1 MVRGAFSLSLSHSH
15 PDSVLAVHN
24 YGNLAPESAM
34 HGIVLRF
41 AQNCWV
47 RNVRTFMTGSHP
59 IATEDAKNIQV
70 TPTSIHAMR
79 GLTNGLY
86 RYRITTSMVPGTKVP
101 EETAIFEV
109 KPSKPSLLV
118 L

>member
-1 MVRGAFSLSLSHSH
+1 MVREAFICLFQRH
-15 PDSVLAVHN
+15 PESILAVHN

-70 TPTSIHAMR
+70 IFMSIQVMR
-79 GLTNGLY
+79 GLTNGLP
-86 RYRITTSMVPGTKVP
+86 RSRITTSMVPGTKVP

-109 KPSKPSLLV
+109 KPSKPSLSAL
-118 L
+118 